1 MTFILCRVKSCKRVI
16 SRIELKFGAI
26 TDVVFSHRG
35 ICRGFQ
41 YLLLKVLHARSIV
54 VQWVVVFEQG
64 HGLLL
69 QVLHFIFQLLS
80 GRLLAISFSVIG
92 VILGAFEPINLALV
106 EG

>member
-26 TDVVFSHRG
+26 ADVVFSHGR
-35 ICRGFQ
+35 ICRSFQ

-54 VQWVVVFEQG
+54 VKWIVVFEER

-80 GRLLAISFSVIG
+80 GRLLAVSFSV
-92 VILGAFEPINLALV
+92 V
-106 EG
+106 